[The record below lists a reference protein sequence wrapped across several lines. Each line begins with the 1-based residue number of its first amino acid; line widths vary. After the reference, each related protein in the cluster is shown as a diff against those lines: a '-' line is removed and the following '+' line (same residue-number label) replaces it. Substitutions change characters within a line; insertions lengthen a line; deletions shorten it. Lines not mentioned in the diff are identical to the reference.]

1 MRFLTQEHKM
11 KAGIGLVG
19 ILVALVVV
27 ALLVQKSLKGEHT
40 AAANAA
46 SALQHAS
53 GQTVHVDPQANVA
66 EQSKQLQA
74 QIRAQVEAAQA
85 PQRQMPDE

>member
-1 MRFLTQEHKM
+1 M
-11 KAGIGLVG
+11 KAGMGLLGV
-19 ILVALVVV
+19 LVALVIV

-40 AAANAA
+40 VAANAA
-46 SALQHAS
+46 SALQQAS
-53 GQTVHVDPQANVA
+53 GQAVHVDPQANVA

>member
-1 MRFLTQEHKM
+1 M
-11 KAGIGLVG
+11 KSGIGFLG

-27 ALLVQKSLKGEHT
+27 ALLVQKTLKGEHT
-40 AAANAA
+40 PAANAA
-46 SALQHAS
+46 ATLERAS
-53 GQTVHVDPQANVA
+53 GQAVPIDPQANVA

-85 PQRQMPDE
+85 PSRQMPDE

>member
-1 MRFLTQEHKM
+1 M
-11 KAGIGLVG
+11 KAGMGLLG
-19 ILVALVVV
+19 ILVALLIV

-53 GQTVHVDPQANVA
+53 GQAVHVDPQANVA

-74 QIRAQVEAAQA
+74 QIHAQVEAAQT